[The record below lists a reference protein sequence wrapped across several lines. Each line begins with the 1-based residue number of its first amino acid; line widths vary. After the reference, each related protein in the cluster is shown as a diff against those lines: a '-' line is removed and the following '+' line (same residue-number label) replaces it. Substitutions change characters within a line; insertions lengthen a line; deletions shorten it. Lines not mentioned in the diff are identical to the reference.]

1 MSSENN
7 IQGLKAESMQIY
19 QKYPCN
25 FCWTKQ
31 KKPLDICDME
41 QLKTTTEESIWAQD
55 LSP

>member
-25 FCWTKQ
+25 LFRTKQ
-31 KKPLDICDME
+31 KKTLDIRDIE
-41 QLKTTTEESIWAQD
+41 QLETTEESIWAQD
-55 LSP
+55 TSP